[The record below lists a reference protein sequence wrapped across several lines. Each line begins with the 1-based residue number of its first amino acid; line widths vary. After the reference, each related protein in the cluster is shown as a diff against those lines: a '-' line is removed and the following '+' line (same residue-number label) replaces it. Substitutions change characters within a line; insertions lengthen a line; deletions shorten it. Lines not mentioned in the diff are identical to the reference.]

1 MIELRHNKVSLALHE
16 LQSSTS
22 GKPLLLLHGLGER
35 SPGRVPPIVAEHWGG
50 AVYALDFTGHGAST
64 VPSGGGYTC
73 EMLMADADAALASI
87 GPAAVYGRGL
97 GAYIGLLIAGARPE
111 LVQGVILGDGPG
123 LAGGGSGV
131 FSATIPAVDP
141 NASSPPDPWALVE
154 LARDPRPGDYATSFV
169 RQAAHL
175 SGLDTPITVC
185 ALARPDWLEAV
196 ANEPGVQ
203 EATLIEALAS
213 YA

>member
-1 MIELRHNKVSLALHE
+1 MIELRHNRITLALHE
-16 LQSSTS
+16 LRAPAG

-35 SPGRVPPIVAEHWGG
+35 SPSRALPVVAEHWGG
-50 AVYALDFTGHGAST
+50 PIYALDFTGHGEST
-64 VPSGGGYTC
+64 VPAGGGYTC
-73 EMLMADADAALASI
+73 EMLMADVDAALAHL
-87 GPAAVYGRGL
+87 GPSALFGRGL
-97 GAYIGLLIAGARPE
+97 GAYIGLLIAGARPD

-141 NASSPPDPWALVE
+141 NAASPPDPWALVE

-175 SGLDTPITVC
+175 SGLETPITVC

-203 EATLIEALAS
+203 VASLIEALQL